1 MSKIRIFPNIWKY
14 ILFNSHMVKEYI
26 MRKIKNTEFNYN
38 EYEITNL

>member
-26 MRKIKNTEFNYN
+26 MRKIKNTLSLIIMNMK
-38 EYEITNL
+38 